1 MAIAYVGLGSNLAD
15 RWAHLRL
22 AKSRLLAL
30 PQTELVG
37 FSSVYETSPVGPV
50 EQEAYLNAVAALE
63 TELTPADL
71 MSHCAGIE
79 AEAGRPE
86 AEQRVKWGPRTLD
99 LDLLLYDDQ
108 VISQDDLVVP
118 HPLMHD
124 RWFVL
129 QPLVDLNPRL
139 IHPLLQMTVSD
150 LLAHLEEMPAGTRE
164 GFGREV
170 TVEW

>member
-1 MAIAYVGLGSNLAD
+1 M
-15 RWAHLRL
+15 
-22 AKSRLLAL
+22 
-30 PQTELVG
+30 
-37 FSSVYETSPVGPV
+37 
-50 EQEAYLNAVAALE
+50 
-63 TELTPADL
+63 
-71 MSHCAGIE
+71 
-79 AEAGRPE
+79 
-86 AEQRVKWGPRTLD
+86 KWGPRTLD

-150 LLAHLEEMPAGTRE
+150 LLVHLEEMPAGTRE